1 MRKTIMRGAI
11 TTAVVASTLALSPQI
26 ALAGGHS
33 STCQGT
39 VCYLSVSGY
48 KGGGLSI
55 DADVHGQGTG
65 HWIVCSWDGKWCAE
79 KDFDASAGPGS
90 WLESWARKDSSGGFD
105 AKVTGPGGPV
115 TIGLRWLDN
124 PTGG

>member
-1 MRKTIMRGAI
+1 MGKFFKRG
-11 TTAVVASTLALSPQI
+11 AVVAVTAASIAVIAPQV
-26 ALAGGHS
+26 ALAGGQS
-33 STCQGT
+33 ATCQGT
-39 VCYLSVSGY
+39 VCYLSVAGY

-90 WLESWARKDSSGGFD
+90 WLESWARQDANGGFD
-105 AKVTGPGGPV
+105 AKVTGPQGPV
-115 TIGLRWLDN
+115 TIGLRWLDK
-124 PTGG
+124 PRG